1 MGKKKNYTPIEEEDD
16 FYLPDDESSNE
27 TNEEEVSSEET
38 VKTSKED
45 RKLELAI
52 LKETNRQLQLEN
64 EAKKLENEQAEAEW
78 KHEFEEKKFE
88 SDSRLE
94 ERKVAVSEKAN
105 DIAEAQIKSDEK
117 KSKKDRILGYVKAG
131 VGIAGVIFSAAFS
144 WKKFKTGAIFE
155 ETDSWRT
162 ATGKDGCKSMDDS
175 EKDLKNL
182 DKKF

>member
-1 MGKKKNYTPIEEEDD
+1 MGKKKNHSNIEEEE
-16 FYLPDDESSNE
+16 FYLPEDEAVESGE
-27 TNEEEVSSEET
+27 EEEVSSEET

-64 EAKKLENEQAEAEW
+64 EAKKLENEQAESQW

-88 SDSRLE
+88 SDSRIE

-117 KSKKDRILGYVKAG
+117 KSKRERVLGYVKAG

-155 ETDSWRT
+155 ETNSWRT
-162 ATGKDGCKSMDDS
+162 ATGKDGQKAMDD
-175 EKDLKNL
+175 EAKDLKNL

>member
-1 MGKKKNYTPIEEEDD
+1 MGKKRNHSIEEEEE
-16 FYLPDDESSNE
+16 FFLPEDEAVESGE
-27 TNEEEVSSEET
+27 EEEVSSEET

-88 SDSRLE
+88 SDSRIE

-117 KSKKDRILGYVKAG
+117 KSKRERVLGYVKAG

-155 ETDSWRT
+155 ETNSWRT
-162 ATGKDGCKSMDDS
+162 ATGKDGQKAMDD
-175 EKDLKNL
+175 EAKDLKNL